1 MRTITIISGVL
12 MASAVWA
19 AAAEMPKFKTQEIDK
34 TLKIGYGTILADING
49 DGKSDIVV
57 ADQAR
62 VIWFENPSWQLHTIL
77 TGKTKPDNVC
87 LDAYDIDGDGKLD
100 LALGAGWK
108 PSDTKNPGT
117 LQWLRRPKTGEGEW
131 EMFEIANE
139 EPTIHRIRW
148 ADLDGDGKKELIS
161 VPLQGKG
168 ATPQNNFGD
177 GKVRVFAYRP
187 GVDPTQIAWGK
198 DLLCDQFPVMHNFQ
212 AIDFDGDGKLEV
224 LAVSYE
230 GLHVLKKGADEKWS
244 AKKINAG
251 DQTNPAKSRGASE
264 IKLGKLKSGTRFIG
278 TIEPWHGNQVV
289 VYTNEKGSDQ
299 WSRRVLD
306 SQLLWGHAIWCA
318 DLDGD
323 GDEELIAG
331 VRDPMP
337 AGKAKSGVRIYKATD
352 SLGTAWEREEVDPG
366 GVAVE
371 DLTAGDLNGDG
382 KIDLVAVGRATGN
395 VRIYWN
401 ETASK

>member
-1 MRTITIISGVL
+1 MRWMTMMAVVL
-12 MASAVWA
+12 SVTACAR
-19 AAAEMPKFKTQEIDK
+19 AEMPKFRVQEIDK
-34 TLKIGYGTILADING
+34 TLKIGYGVILADING
-49 DGKSDIVV
+49 DGKPDIVV
-57 ADQAR
+57 ADKER

-87 LDAYDIDGDGKLD
+87 LAAEDIDGDGKID
-100 LALGAGWK
+100 IALGAGWK

-117 LQWLRRPKTGEGEW
+117 LQWLRRPKSGEGEW

-161 VPLQGKG
+161 VPLQGRG
-168 ATPQNNFGD
+168 ATPQNNWSD

-187 GVDPTQIAWGK
+187 GADPTQPNWSK
-198 DLLCDQFPVMHNFQ
+198 ELLCDQFPVMHNFQ

-224 LAVSYE
+224 LTASYE
-230 GLHVLKKGADEKWS
+230 GVNILKKGADGKWT
-244 AKKINAG
+244 AKKINEG
-251 DQTNPAKSRGASE
+251 DQSNQAKNRGSSE

-331 VRDPMP
+331 VRDPLP
-337 AGKAKSGVRIYKATD
+337 GKAKSGVRIYKATD
-352 SLGTAWEREEVDPG
+352 SLGTAWEKSEIDPG

-382 KIDLVAVGRATGN
+382 KIDLIAVGRATGN

-401 ETASK
+401 ESGK

>member
-1 MRTITIISGVL
+1 MRRLAIFGGVV
-12 MASAVWA
+12 MAACVWVRG
-19 AAAEMPKFKTQEIDK
+19 EMPKFKMQEIDK
-34 TLKIGYGTILADING
+34 TLKIGYGVILADING
-49 DGKSDIVV
+49 DGKQDIVV
-57 ADQAR
+57 ADKER
-62 VIWFENPSWQLHTIL
+62 VVWFENPSWKLGTIL

-87 LDAYDIDGDGKLD
+87 LAASDIDGDGKVD
-100 LALGAGWK
+100 IALGAGWK

-117 LQWLRRPKTGEGEW
+117 LQWLRRPKNGEGEW

-161 VPLQGKG
+161 VPLQGRG
-168 ATPQNNFGD
+168 ATAGNNWGD

-187 GVDPTQIAWGK
+187 GNDPTQPAWSK
-198 DLLCDQFPVMHNFQ
+198 ELLCDQFPVMHNFQ

-224 LAVSYE
+224 LTASYE
-230 GLHVLKKGADEKWS
+230 GVNVLKKGSDGKWG
-244 AKKINAG
+244 AKKISEA
-251 DQTNPAKSRGASE
+251 DQSNPAKNRGASE
-264 IKLGKLKSGTRFIG
+264 IKLGRLKSGTRFIG

-289 VYTNEKGSDQ
+289 VYTNEKGGEQ
-299 WSRRVLD
+299 WTRRVLD

-331 VRDPMP
+331 VRDPLP
-337 AGKAKSGVRIYKATD
+337 AGKAKSGVRVYKAKD
-352 SLGTAWEREEVDPG
+352 SLGTEWERSELDPG

-371 DLTAGDLNGDG
+371 DLTAGDLDGDG

-401 ETASK
+401 ETSGK

>member
-1 MRTITIISGVL
+1 MRCGIILVVVGFV
-12 MASAVWA
+12 ACACVR
-19 AAAEMPKFKTQEIDK
+19 AAEMPKFRMQEIDK
-34 TLKIGYGTILADING
+34 TLKIGYGVVLADING
-49 DGKSDIVV
+49 DGKPDIVV
-57 ADQAR
+57 ADKER
-62 VIWFENPSWQLHTIL
+62 VIWFENPTWQLHTIL
-77 TGKTKPDNVC
+77 TGKTKRDNVC
-87 LDAYDIDGDGKLD
+87 LDAYDIDGDGKTD
-100 LALGAGWK
+100 IALGAGWN
-108 PSDTKNPGT
+108 PADTKNPGT
-117 LQWLRRPKTGEGEW
+117 LQWLRRPKTGDGEW
-131 EMFEIANE
+131 EMFPIANE

-161 VPLQGKG
+161 VPLQGKD
-168 ATPQNNFGD
+168 ASVVNNWAD

-187 GVDPTQIAWGK
+187 PANPTQANWSK
-198 DLLCDQFPVMHNFQ
+198 ELLCDQFPVMHNFQ
-212 AIDFDGDGKLEV
+212 VIDFDGDGKPEILT
-224 LAVSYE
+224 ASYE
-230 GLHVLKKGADEKWS
+230 GVNILKRGADGKWT
-244 AKKINAG
+244 AKKINEG
-251 DQTNPAKSRGASE
+251 DQTKPKERRGSSE

-306 SQLLWGHAIWCA
+306 SQLMWGHAIWCA

-337 AGKAKSGVRIYKATD
+337 AMKAKPGVRIYKATD

-382 KIDLVAVGRATGN
+382 KIDLIAVGRATGN

-401 ETASK
+401 ETGK

>member
-1 MRTITIISGVL
+1 MRCWTILVVVGFV
-12 MASAVWA
+12 ACARGG
-19 AAAEMPKFKTQEIDK
+19 AAEMPKFRVQEIDK
-34 TLKIGYGTILADING
+34 TLKIGYGVILVDING
-49 DGKSDIVV
+49 DGKQDIVV
-57 ADQAR
+57 ADKER
-62 VIWFENPSWQLHTIL
+62 VIWLENPSWQLHTIL
-77 TGKTKPDNVC
+77 SGKTKPDNVC
-87 LDAYDIDGDGKLD
+87 LSAYDIDGDGKID
-100 LALGAGWK
+100 IALGAGWN
-108 PSDTKNPGT
+108 PGDTKTPGT
-117 LQWLRRPKTGEGEW
+117 LQWLRHPKSGDGEW

-148 ADLDGDGKKELIS
+148 ADLDGDGKMELIS
-161 VPLQGKG
+161 VPLQGRG
-168 ATPQNNFGD
+168 ATPQKNFGD

-187 GVDPTQIAWGK
+187 GADPTQPAWQK
-198 DLLCDQFPVMHNFQ
+198 ELLCDQFPVMHNFQ

-224 LAVSYE
+224 LTASYE
-230 GLHVLKKGADEKWS
+230 GVNILKRGADGKWT
-244 AKKINAG
+244 AKKINEG
-251 DQTNPAKSRGASE
+251 DQSNPAKNRGSSE

-299 WSRRVLD
+299 WTRRVLD

-337 AGKAKSGVRIYKATD
+337 AMKAKSGVRIYKATD
-352 SLGTAWEREEVDPG
+352 SLGTAWEKNEIDPG

-382 KIDLVAVGRATGN
+382 KIDLIAVGRATGN

-401 ETASK
+401 ESGK